1 MYVSHTAHHAEEWRE
16 CSKKWSQH
24 GIHSC
29 HSKRWITFQKQ
40 SGPPLATQALA
51 PGEGLE
57 RLQGQVTTNIFCS
70 SALLHHSFLFFVF
83 FDMRKPDIGST
94 DLISWGIWSTGPLAC
109 SLCWLFCHRFLHDWF
124 PWQQRRCRP
133 KQKTSWQCLWAETHE
148 AEHLAKR
155 CSQSN
160 SNETQWDSMTSTLL
174 PVELLNFADFA
185 GSFAHD
191 VTTKSFFCQP
201 HQFPAVLE
209 LYRTEGPRLDAAS
222 SGATQPI
229 IRTGKICTQ
238 KWSLPWNQTLFKFQ
252 KNWLIRRI
260 NKTLYIYI

>member
-1 MYVSHTAHHAEEWRE
+1 MYMCVSHTAHHTEEWRE

-40 SGPPLATQALA
+40 SGPPLATQALE
-51 PGEGLE
+51 PGEGSE

-83 FDMRKPDIGST
+83 FYMRKPDIGST
-94 DLISWGIWSTGPLAC
+94 VLISWGIWSTGPLAC

-155 CSQSN
+155 CPQSN
-160 SNETQWDSMTSTLL
+160 SMRLNETQWLQHYCQQFNYCNYCQLNCWTLQTL
-174 PVELLNFADFA
+174 
-185 GSFAHD
+185 
-191 VTTKSFFCQP
+191 Q
-201 HQFPAVLE
+201 AVLHTTW
-209 LYRTEGPRLDAAS
+209 LPRAS
-222 SGATQPI
+222 SA
-229 IRTGKICTQ
+229 
-238 KWSLPWNQTLFKFQ
+238 SLTSFRLFWNSTA
-252 KNWLIRRI
+252 RRA
-260 NKTLYIYI
+260 LVWMLQVQVPHSP